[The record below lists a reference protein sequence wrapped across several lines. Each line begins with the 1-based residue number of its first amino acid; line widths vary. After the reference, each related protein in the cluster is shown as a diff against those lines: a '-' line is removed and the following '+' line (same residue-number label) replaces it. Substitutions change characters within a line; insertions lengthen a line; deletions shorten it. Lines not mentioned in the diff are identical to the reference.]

1 MTRSVA
7 AMGALRF
14 LSCWFLLGVKGDE
27 SENCAIWAEAG
38 ECSRNAAYMLKA
50 NSGLWKNICPGIV
63 APIFLAARH
72 IGISSSHGILLQLKL
87 FAGLRGELFGRFKH
101 RLRKVPGLGSCR
113 GMQQE
118 SCLHAE
124 GQGTCT
130 HIFRF
135 YILMHFKLF
144 CHYRLGRHLC
154 HKSCFE
160 MWLVWKSRPIF
171 CDISFFISS
180 QFVPSAPGVC
190 QLLSICET
198 GDGWMQTMGYVGRM
212 RSESRIHAAE
222 VCFHMRP
229 LEAGPFRGGTWPTAT
244 ALCCN
249 MFQMF

>member
-1 MTRSVA
+1 MVSAQEMPPT
-7 AMGALRF
+7 
-14 LSCWFLLGVKGDE
+14 
-27 SENCAIWAEAG
+27 
-38 ECSRNAAYMLKA
+38 CSRQIPTYEKTF
-50 NSGLWKNICPGIV
+50 CPGICCSHI
-63 APIFLAARH
+63 PRH
-72 IGISSSHGILLQLKL
+72 IGISAYQALTEFCFNWSCL
-87 FAGLRGELFGRFKH
+87 AGLRGELFGRFKQ

-135 YILMHFKLF
+135 YIQNMHFKLF

-222 VCFHMRP
+222 VCFHMRL